1 MSTPTTAPE
10 AAPQGSGRPARRP
23 MQTFKLLP
31 ELFGDGVMAEIFSA
45 ERTVL
50 AWLRTE
56 AALAAAQAE
65 AGVISRADAEAIA
78 AACVPETIDVERL
91 WIEAVNVG
99 YPILPLVRM
108 IAAALPEGPNGR
120 VHYGATTQDIM
131 DTGLALQMGEALD
144 HLAVLTG
151 AFGDAVA
158 RLVEEHAGTVVAA
171 RTHAQQAVPT
181 TFGAK
186 LAVLLA
192 EVTRQRGRLAEAA
205 RQVRVVSLFGAG
217 GTSAAMG
224 ERSRRV
230 RGGVAARLGLRTT
243 DVPWHVARDGVAQ
256 YGVTCA
262 SLSATAARFAREVV
276 DLSRTEVAE
285 VREAG
290 GHHRGASSTM
300 PQKANPIGCEAIIGM
315 SGTAGA
321 LSSGL
326 FRAMEAGHERAAGE
340 WQVEWY
346 VVPLLAELAAGA
358 LATAAEVASGLRVF
372 PGAMRANLDA
382 EGGLIMAEAYMMRL
396 APALGRERA
405 HDLVYRAAQ
414 EARARGGALAD
425 ALREV
430 AAPADLAHLG
440 ELPIPPESYIG
451 DAREVCAA
459 ALAGWRAAVKASW
472 ADAGTNEEG
481 DDE

>member
-1 MSTPTTAPE
+1 M
-10 AAPQGSGRPARRP
+10 R
-23 MQTFKLLP
+23 QTFKLLP
-31 ELFGDGVMAEIFSA
+31 ELFGDGGMTEIFSA
-45 ERTVL
+45 DRTVL

-56 AALAAAQAE
+56 AALARAQAE
-65 AGVISRADAEAIA
+65 SGVISEADAQAIA
-78 AACVPETIDVERL
+78 AACVPGNIDLARL
-91 WIEAVNVG
+91 WSEAVNVG

-108 IAAALPEGPNGR
+108 ISAALPDGPNGR

-144 HLAVLTG
+144 HLAALL
-151 AFGDAVA
+151 ASFGDALA
-158 RLVEEHAGTVVAA
+158 RLVAAHAGTVIAA

-186 LAVLLA
+186 MAVLLA
-192 EVTRQRGRLAEAA
+192 ETARQRERVRAA
-205 RQVRVVSLFGAG
+205 TRQVRVVSLFGAG

-224 ERSRRV
+224 ERSSAV
-230 RGGVAARLGLRTT
+230 REGLAGRLGLRTT
-243 DVPWHVARDGVAQ
+243 EVPWHVARDGVAEF
-256 YGVTCA
+256 GVACA
-262 SLSATAARFAREVV
+262 SLAATAARFAREVV
-276 DLSRTEVAE
+276 DLSRTEVGE

-300 PQKANPIGCEAIIGM
+300 PQKANPIGCEAVIGM

-346 VVPLLAELAAGA
+346 VVPLLAELSAGA
-358 LATAAEVASGLRVF
+358 LATAAEVAAGLRIYPEV
-372 PGAMRANLDA
+372 MRANLGA

-405 HDLVYRAAQ
+405 HDLVYKAAH
-414 EARARGGALAD
+414 EAREHGRELAD
-425 ALREV
+425 ALRDV
-430 AAPADLAHLG
+430 AGPDDLASLG
-440 ELPIPPESYIG
+440 TLPIPPESYIG
-451 DAREVCAA
+451 DAEAICAA
-459 ALAGWRAAVKASW
+459 ALDAWRN
-472 ADAGTNEEG
+472 DR
-481 DDE
+481 

>member
-1 MSTPTTAPE
+1 
-10 AAPQGSGRPARRP
+10 

-31 ELFGDGVMAEIFSA
+31 ALFGDAGMAGIFSA
-45 ERTVL
+45 ESTVL
-50 AWLRTE
+50 SWLRVE
-56 AALAAAQAE
+56 AALALAQAE
-65 AGVISRADAEAIA
+65 AGVIDESDAEAIA
-78 AACVPETIDVERL
+78 AACVPATIDLDRL
-91 WIEAVNVG
+91 WREAVNVG

-131 DTGLALQMGEALD
+131 DSGLSLQMREALER
-144 HLAVLTG
+144 LVVLLES
-151 AFGDAVA
+151 FGDALA

-192 EVTRQRGRLAEAA
+192 EVTRQRRRLRDALRHVPA
-205 RQVRVVSLFGAG
+205 VSLFGAG

-224 ERSRRV
+224 EQAAVV
-230 RGGVAARLGLRTT
+230 RKGVATRLGLVQT
-243 DVPWHVARDGVAQ
+243 DVPWHVARDGIAEFGVA
-256 YGVTCA
+256 CA
-262 SLSATAARFAREVV
+262 SVAATAARFAREVV
-276 DLSRTEVAE
+276 DLSRTEVGE

-321 LSSGL
+321 LSSAV

-346 VVPLLAELAAGA
+346 VVPQLAELAAGA
-358 LATAAEVASGLRVF
+358 LVTAAEVAVGLQVF
-372 PGAMRANLDA
+372 PEAMRGNLDA

-396 APALGRERA
+396 APALGREQA
-405 HDLVYRAAQ
+405 HDLVYQAAHR
-414 EARARGGALAD
+414 ARADRRALAD
-425 ALREV
+425 TLREV
-430 AAPADLAHLG
+430 AGPDDLASLG
-440 ELPIPPESYIG
+440 PLPLPPESYIG
-451 DAREVCAA
+451 DAETICAV
-459 ALAGWRAAVKASW
+459 ALAAWRTEEN
-472 ADAGTNEEG
+472 DNE
-481 DDE
+481 

>member
-1 MSTPTTAPE
+1 MET
-10 AAPQGSGRPARRP
+10 R
-23 MQTFKLLP
+23 QTFKLLP
-31 ELFGDGVMAEIFSA
+31 ELYGDGAMAEIFSA

-56 AALAAAQAE
+56 AALAHAQAE
-65 AGVISRADAEAIA
+65 AGLIGPDDATAIA
-78 AACVPETIDVERL
+78 AACVPATIDLPRL
-91 WIEAVNVG
+91 WEEAVNVG

-108 IAAALPEGPNGR
+108 ISAALPEGPNGR

-144 HLAVLTG
+144 HLAALL
-151 AFGDAVA
+151 ALFGDAVA
-158 RLVEEHAGTVVAA
+158 RLVAAHAGTVIAA

-186 LAVLLA
+186 MAVLLA
-192 EVTRQRGRLAEAA
+192 EVARQRERAATAA

-224 ERSRRV
+224 ERSSAV
-230 RGGVAARLGLRTT
+230 RESLAGRLGLRTT
-243 DVPWHVARDGVAQ
+243 EVPWHVARDGVAEF
-256 YGVTCA
+256 GVTCA
-262 SLSATAARFAREVV
+262 SLAATAARFAREVV
-276 DLSRTEVAE
+276 DLSRTEVGE

-300 PQKANPIGCEAIIGM
+300 PQKANPIGCEAVIGM

-321 LSSGL
+321 LSSAL

-358 LATAAEVASGLRVF
+358 LATAAEVAAGLRVY

-396 APALGRERA
+396 APVLGRERA
-405 HDLVYRAAQ
+405 HDLVYKAAH
-414 EARARGGALAD
+414 EARERGRPLAD
-425 ALREV
+425 ALRDV
-430 AAPADLAHLG
+430 AGPDDLESLG
-440 ELPIPPESYIG
+440 ALPIPPESYTG
-451 DAREVCAA
+451 DAEAVCAA
-459 ALAGWRAAVKASW
+459 ALDAWR
-472 ADAGTNEEG
+472 NEPWRSER
-481 DDE
+481 

>member
-1 MSTPTTAPE
+1 
-10 AAPQGSGRPARRP
+10 

-31 ELFGDGVMAEIFSA
+31 KLFGDAGMADVFSA

-50 AWLRTE
+50 SWLRVE
-56 AALAAAQAE
+56 AALAQAQAE
-65 AGVISRADAEAIA
+65 AGVIDESDAEAIIG
-78 AACVPETIDVERL
+78 ACVPANIDVERL
-91 WIEAVNVG
+91 WQEAVNVG

-131 DTGLALQMGEALD
+131 DSGLSLQMREALD
-144 HLAVLTG
+144 HLTALLD
-151 AFGDAVA
+151 AFGGVLAE
-158 RLVEEHAGTVVAA
+158 LVEEHAGTVVAA

-186 LAVLLA
+186 MAVLLA
-192 EVTRQRGRLAEAA
+192 EVTRQRRRLRTAA
-205 RQVRVVSLFGAG
+205 RQVPLVSLFGAG

-224 ERSRRV
+224 EQAAVV
-230 RGGVAARLGLRTT
+230 RKGVASRLGLVPT
-243 DVPWHVARDGVAQ
+243 DVPWHVARDGVAEFGVVCA
-256 YGVTCA
+256 GVT
-262 SLSATAARFAREVV
+262 ATAARFAREIV
-276 DLSRTEVAE
+276 DLSRTEVGE

-321 LSSGL
+321 LSSAV

-346 VVPLLAELAAGA
+346 VVPQLAELAAGA
-358 LATAAEVASGLRVF
+358 LATAAEVARGLQVF
-372 PGAMRANLDA
+372 PEAMRSNLGA

-396 APALGRERA
+396 APALGREQA
-405 HDLVYRAAQ
+405 HDLVYKAAH
-414 EARARGGALAD
+414 EARAHGRALAET
-425 ALREV
+425 LREV
-430 AAPADLAHLG
+430 AAPG
-440 ELPIPPESYIG
+440 ELASLGPLPMPPESYLG
-451 DAREVCAA
+451 DAETICVT
-459 ALAGWRAAVKASW
+459 ALAAWRTKE
-472 ADAGTNEEG
+472 N

>member
-1 MSTPTTAPE
+1 MRSST
-10 AAPQGSGRPARRP
+10 R
-23 MQTFKLLP
+23 QTFKLLP
-31 ELFGDGVMAEIFSA
+31 ELFGDGRMAEIFSA
-45 ERTVL
+45 EHTVL

-56 AALAAAQAE
+56 AALARAQAK
-65 AGVISRADAEAIA
+65 AGVIGHEDARAIE
-78 AACVPETIDVERL
+78 AACVPGSIDLPRL
-91 WIEAVNVG
+91 WSEAVNVG

-108 IAAALPEGPNGR
+108 ISAALSDGPNGR

-144 HLAVLTG
+144 HLAGLLG

-158 RLVEEHAGTVVAA
+158 GLIATHAGTVVAA

-192 EVTRQRGRLAEAA
+192 EAARQRERTAAAA

-224 ERSRRV
+224 ERASEV
-230 RGGVAARLGLRTT
+230 REGLAGLLGLRTT
-243 DVPWHVARDGVAQ
+243 EVPWHVARDGVAEF
-256 YGVTCA
+256 GVTCA
-262 SLSATAARFAREVV
+262 SLAATAARFAREVV
-276 DLSRTEVAE
+276 DLSRTEVGE

-300 PQKANPIGCEAIIGM
+300 PQKANPIGCEAVIGM

-358 LATAAEVASGLRVF
+358 LATAADVAAGLRVF
-372 PGAMRANLDA
+372 PETMRANLDA

-405 HDLVYRAAQ
+405 HDLVYRAAH
-414 EARARGGALAD
+414 EARAHGRALAE
-425 ALREV
+425 ALRDV
-430 AAPADLAHLG
+430 AGPEELRSLG
-440 ELPIPPESYIG
+440 ALPIPPESYIG
-451 DAREVCAA
+451 DAEAICAA
-459 ALAGWRAAVKASW
+459 ALDAWR
-472 ADAGTNEEG
+472 G
-481 DDE
+481 DT

>member
-1 MSTPTTAPE
+1 M
-10 AAPQGSGRPARRP
+10 R
-23 MQTFKLLP
+23 QTFKLLP
-31 ELFGDGVMAEIFSA
+31 ELFGDGAMAEVFSA

-56 AALAAAQAE
+56 AALARAQAE
-65 AGVISRADAEAIA
+65 TDVITEADAQAIE
-78 AACVPETIDVERL
+78 AACVLGNIDLQRL
-91 WIEAVNVG
+91 WSEAVNVG

-108 IAAALPEGPNGR
+108 IAAALPDGPNGR

-144 HLAVLTG
+144 HLSALLG
-151 AFGDAVA
+151 SFGDTLA
-158 RLVEEHAGTVVAA
+158 RLVSGHARTVIAA

-186 LAVLLA
+186 IAVLLA
-192 EVTRQRGRLAEAA
+192 EVTRQRERVGDAA

-224 ERSRRV
+224 ERSKQV
-230 RGGVAARLGLRTT
+230 RERVAAALGLRATE
-243 DVPWHVARDGVAQ
+243 VPWHVARDGVAEF
-256 YGVTCA
+256 GVTCA
-262 SLSATAARFAREVV
+262 SLAATAARFAREVV
-276 DLSRTEVAE
+276 DLSRTEVGE

-300 PQKANPIGCEAIIGM
+300 PQKANPIGCEAVIGM

-321 LSSGL
+321 LSSAL

-340 WQVEWY
+340 WQIEWY

-358 LATAAEVASGLRVF
+358 LATAAEVAAGLRVY
-372 PGAMRANLDA
+372 PEAMRANLGA

-405 HDLVYRAAQ
+405 HDLVYKAAH
-414 EARARGGALAD
+414 EARERGRALAD
-425 ALREV
+425 ALRDV
-430 AAPADLAHLG
+430 AGPEDLASLG
-440 ELPIPPESYIG
+440 ALPIPPESYIG
-451 DAREVCAA
+451 DAEAICAA
-459 ALAGWRAAVKASW
+459 ALDAWR
-472 ADAGTNEEG
+472 G
-481 DDE
+481 DE

>member
-1 MSTPTTAPE
+1 M
-10 AAPQGSGRPARRP
+10 R
-23 MQTFKLLP
+23 QTFKLLP
-31 ELFGDGVMAEIFSA
+31 ELFGDGAMAEIFSA

-56 AALAAAQAE
+56 AALARAQAE
-65 AGVISRADAEAIA
+65 EGVISEADARAIE
-78 AACVPETIDVERL
+78 AACVPANIDLQRL
-91 WIEAVNVG
+91 WAEAVNVG

-144 HLAVLTG
+144 HLRALLGSFGG
-151 AFGDAVA
+151 ALA
-158 RLVEEHAGTVVAA
+158 RLVAGHAGTVIAA

-186 LAVLLA
+186 MAVLLA
-192 EVTRQRGRLAEAA
+192 EVARQRDRVGDAA
-205 RQVRVVSLFGAG
+205 RAVRVVSLFGAG

-224 ERSRRV
+224 ERSSRV
-230 RGGVAARLGLRTT
+230 RERVAGALALATT
-243 DVPWHVARDGVAQ
+243 EVPWHVARDGVAEF
-256 YGVTCA
+256 GVTCA
-262 SLSATAARFAREVV
+262 SLAATAARFAREVV
-276 DLSRTEVAE
+276 DLSRTEVGE

-300 PQKANPIGCEAIIGM
+300 PQKANPIGCEAVIGM

-358 LATAAEVASGLRVF
+358 LATAAEVAAGLRVY
-372 PGAMRANLDA
+372 PEAMRANLDA

-405 HDLVYRAAQ
+405 HDLVYKAAY
-414 EARARGGALAD
+414 EARERGRALAD
-425 ALREV
+425 ALRDV
-430 AAPADLAHLG
+430 AGPDDLASLG
-440 ELPIPPESYIG
+440 ALPIPPESYIG
-451 DAREVCAA
+451 DAEAICAA
-459 ALAGWRAAVKASW
+459 AL
-472 ADAGTNEEG
+472 DAWG
-481 DDE
+481 DERG

>member
-1 MSTPTTAPE
+1 MN
-10 AAPQGSGRPARRP
+10 R
-23 MQTFKLLP
+23 QTFKLLP

-56 AALAAAQAE
+56 EALAWAQAE
-65 AGVISRADAEAIA
+65 AGVIEPGDAAAIA
-78 AACVPETIDVERL
+78 AACVPANIDLPRL
-91 WIEAVNVG
+91 WAEAVNVG

-108 IAAALPEGPNGR
+108 ISAALPEGPNGR

-131 DTGLALQMGEALD
+131 DTGLALQLGEALD
-144 HLAVLTG
+144 RLSELLG

-158 RLVEEHAGTVVAA
+158 GLVAGHAGTVVAA

-192 EVTRQRGRLAEAA
+192 EVTRQRERVGATA

-224 ERSRRV
+224 ERSSAV
-230 RGGVAARLGLRTT
+230 RAALARELGLRTT
-243 DVPWHVARDGVAQ
+243 EVPWHVARDGVAEF
-256 YGVTCA
+256 GVTCA
-262 SLSATAARFAREVV
+262 SLAATAARFAREVV
-276 DLSRTEVAE
+276 DLSRTEVGE

-300 PQKANPIGCEAIIGM
+300 PQKANPIGCEAVIGM

-321 LSSGL
+321 LSSAL

-346 VVPLLAELAAGA
+346 AVPLLAELAAGA
-358 LATAAEVASGLRVF
+358 LATAADVAAGLRVY
-372 PGAMRANLDA
+372 PEAMRANLDA

-405 HDLVYRAAQ
+405 HDLVYKAAH
-414 EARARGGALAD
+414 EAREHGRALAD
-425 ALREV
+425 ALLEV
-430 AAPADLAHLG
+430 AGPGDLESLG
-440 ELPIPPESYIG
+440 TLPIPPESYVG
-451 DAREVCAA
+451 DAEAVCAA
-459 ALAGWRAAVKASW
+459 ALAAWRAGPGSGREEAVL
-472 ADAGTNEEG
+472 EESA
-481 DDE
+481 

>member
-1 MSTPTTAPE
+1 M
-10 AAPQGSGRPARRP
+10 AASSA
-23 MQTFKLLP
+23 QTFKLLP
-31 ELFGDGVMAEIFSA
+31 ELFGDRAMAGIFSA

-56 AALAAAQAE
+56 AALSLAQAE
-65 AGVISRADAEAIA
+65 AGIITEADAQAIA
-78 AACVPETIDVERL
+78 AACVPHAIDLDRL
-91 WIEAVNVG
+91 WDEAANVG

-108 IAAALPEGPNGR
+108 IAAALPDGPDGR

-144 HLAVLTG
+144 HLATLLG
-151 AFGDAVA
+151 SFGEALA
-158 RLVEEHAGTVVAA
+158 RLVAGHAGTVIAA

-186 LAVLLA
+186 MAVLLA
-192 EVTRQRGRLAEAA
+192 EAARQRERVAA
-205 RQVRVVSLFGAG
+205 ASRQVRVVSLFGAG

-224 ERSRRV
+224 ERAREV
-230 RGGVAARLGLRTT
+230 REGVAGRLGLRTT
-243 DVPWHVARDGVAQ
+243 DVPWHVARDGVAEF
-256 YGVTCA
+256 GVTCA
-262 SLSATAARFAREVV
+262 SLAATAARFAREVV
-276 DLSRTEVAE
+276 DLSRTEVGE

-300 PQKANPIGCEAIIGM
+300 PQKANPIGCEAVIGM

-358 LATAAEVASGLRVF
+358 LATAADVAAGLRVF
-372 PGAMRANLDA
+372 PAAMRANLGA

-396 APALGRERA
+396 APVLGREKA
-405 HDLVYRAAQ
+405 HDLVYRAAH
-414 EARARGGALAD
+414 EARERGRALAD
-425 ALREV
+425 ALRDV
-430 AAPADLAHLG
+430 AGPDDLASLG
-440 ELPIPPESYIG
+440 SLPIPPESYIG
-451 DAREVCAA
+451 DAGAICAA
-459 ALAGWRAAVKASW
+459 ALDAWRKS
-472 ADAGTNEEG
+472 
-481 DDE
+481 DE